1 MTNYIKIIEDDLRR
15 LYDRA
20 SKLKVAL
27 EVLEE
32 YKSQRDETDYITSR
46 TGTPALPRIKGKIT
60 GRNFG
65 KNMYMRTKQMVL
77 TVMAPL
83 EAPVKKPQ
91 IDALVREHMQVSN
104 NLLWK
109 VLRDLRNEGTVEWD
123 EQERLY
129 TLSAQQK
136 QVKRAV

>member
-1 MTNYIKIIEDDLRR
+1 
-15 LYDRA
+15 
-20 SKLKVAL
+20 
-27 EVLEE
+27 
-32 YKSQRDETDYITSR
+32 
-46 TGTPALPRIKGKIT
+46 
-60 GRNFG
+60 
-65 KNMYMRTKQMVL
+65 
-77 TVMAPL
+77 
-83 EAPVKKPQ
+83 
-91 IDALVREHMQVSN
+91 MQVSN